1 MNSTSNVVAYF
12 SVTICELSFIC
23 VELKQIL
30 TLVVN
35 IWDFSSFTLP
45 KGAAIL
51 KMALKVFTMATKRA
65 KKAARKTEEREC
77 ELIRLLSVEFM
88 TPGSMPSMALGSH
101 YFLFS

>member
-1 MNSTSNVVAYF
+1 MCRTKVNPYFGSKYLGLFLIHSTEGSGY
-12 SVTICELSFIC
+12 TE
-23 VELKQIL
+23 
-30 TLVVN
+30 
-35 IWDFSSFTLP
+35 
-45 KGAAIL
+45 
-51 KMALKVFTMATKRA
+51 MALKVFTMATKRA